1 MASSVRVGE
10 VRPFPGLVP
19 DKSQALK
26 PLEEAAELFA
36 SWQSWDAWGHAG
48 FGCDDGVPRE
58 ALLDELADCVQA
70 CANLAAALGVDDL
83 TEAMAR
89 CEARNEE
96 RGRYE

>member
-1 MASSVRVGE
+1 MPTSVRVGD
-10 VRPFPGLVP
+10 VRPFPGLAP

-26 PLEEAAELFA
+26 PLEEAAEA
-36 SWQSWDAWGHAG
+36 YAAWQSWDAWGQAG
-48 FGCDDGVPRE
+48 FGEDDGVPRE

-70 CANLAAALGVDDL
+70 CCNLAAALGVGDL

-89 CEARNEE
+89 CEARSRE